1 MSILSKWFKQES
13 TKVIMKS
20 ALAILKA
27 LAFGVGKHL
36 WDIALTEVQR
46 VDALPISGKDKARM
60 VGESLRRAF
69 PGAKD
74 YLVNLAIELAVAHVK
89 ESLIKK

>member
-36 WDIALTEVQR
+36 WDIALAEVKR
-46 VDALPISGKDKARM
+46 VENLPISGQEKAKL
-60 VGESLRRAF
+60 VGQSIKGAF
-69 PGAKD
+69 PEIKD
-74 YLVNLAIELAVAHVK
+74 YLVNLAVELAVAHVK